1 MRDTPM
7 DGDDAESNGTVR
19 VLHVDDDPA
28 FADMAATFLE
38 RADERFVV
46 ETATNASE
54 ALARLDAG
62 VDCVVSDYE
71 MPGMDGIELLE
82 TVRERSLNLPFI
94 LFTGRGSEA
103 VASDAISAGV
113 TDYLQKGSS
122 TDRYELLANRIE
134 NAVDSRRSRQ
144 MLNER
149 TRRLE
154 TLISNL
160 PGIVYRCRNE
170 PGWPMETVEGEVEP
184 LTGYTAEQLMSGEV
198 SWGEEILHD
207 EDRDDIWDQVQ
218 SSLESTDAFE
228 VTYRIVTTAGTTKWM
243 WERGR
248 VVEQS
253 DGDWDVLEG
262 FITDITNQ
270 KQRERELERR
280 TEELESL
287 TETLEEQYRYL
298 FEEAPVM
305 AVVTRTEDG
314 EPIVDDC
321 NRRFVETLGYDREEI
336 IDHWLA
342 EFYTPDSAEE
352 MLNGGGYE
360 RALSGEFV
368 REDRALMTGDGEVV
382 ETLLRAV
389 PRRDAR
395 DEIVGTLALYV
406 DVSERKE
413 LEREKARLEEFA
425 GIVSHDLRNPLN
437 VAKSRTKLAREDG
450 DLSHLDAAIRAHDR
464 MEALIEDVL
473 TLARTGEQV
482 EDRVPVDLSEVSER
496 SWSTLDTGE
505 ATLITETNQQ
515 VEADSSRLQQLV
527 ENLLQNAIQHGG
539 DDVTITVGDL
549 DGDAGFYVADD
560 GPGIPESDRDDVFE
574 AGFSTVDDGTGFGLR
589 IVKQV
594 AEAHGW
600 DVRVTESEAGGA
612 RVEVRGV
619 DD

>member
-1 MRDTPM
+1 
-7 DGDDAESNGTVR
+7 
-19 VLHVDDDPA
+19 
-28 FADMAATFLE
+28 
-38 RADERFVV
+38 
-46 ETATNASE
+46 
-54 ALARLDAG
+54 
-62 VDCVVSDYE
+62 
-71 MPGMDGIELLE
+71 
-82 TVRERSLNLPFI
+82 
-94 LFTGRGSEA
+94 
-103 VASDAISAGV
+103 
-113 TDYLQKGSS
+113 
-122 TDRYELLANRIE
+122 
-134 NAVDSRRSRQ
+134 
-144 MLNER
+144 
-149 TRRLE
+149 
-154 TLISNL
+154 
-160 PGIVYRCRNE
+160 
-170 PGWPMETVEGEVEP
+170 
-184 LTGYTAEQLMSGEV
+184 
-198 SWGEEILHD
+198 
-207 EDRDDIWDQVQ
+207 
-218 SSLESTDAFE
+218 
-228 VTYRIVTTAGTTKWM
+228 
-243 WERGR
+243 
-248 VVEQS
+248 
-253 DGDWDVLEG
+253 
-262 FITDITNQ
+262 
-270 KQRERELERR
+270 
-280 TEELESL
+280 
-287 TETLEEQYRYL
+287 
-298 FEEAPVM
+298 
-305 AVVTRTEDG
+305 
-314 EPIVDDC
+314 
-321 NRRFVETLGYDREEI
+321 
-336 IDHWLA
+336 
-342 EFYTPDSAEE
+342 